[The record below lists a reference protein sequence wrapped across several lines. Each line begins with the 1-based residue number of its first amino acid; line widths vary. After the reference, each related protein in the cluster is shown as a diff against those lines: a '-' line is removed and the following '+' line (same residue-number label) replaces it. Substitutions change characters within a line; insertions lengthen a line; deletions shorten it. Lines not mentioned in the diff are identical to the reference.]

1 METGFLGLFELKS
14 ENDMGFKMQQGM
26 ISNYLKIFEKTE
38 NNRLALLL
46 QRHIMRYK
54 QNDL

>member
-1 METGFLGLFELKS
+1 METDFLGLFELKS